1 MIKKAHKIISK
12 AQYSKE
18 LTWVSFC
25 NLIFCCGFHH
35 FHRSCLKWFS
45 YSLSNLGI
53 SKASALPPQ
62 KLQQRR
68 TFLNLIRNSSHTTS
82 RWSRVCLGRQN
93 FLIQFYRKCF
103 SHIFPLNCHKWKI
116 LRTVRHWIFF
126 TFTPFKLKRNENVK
140 PFVVSI
146 TSHLLTGGHADS
158 EKCDW
163 SEFCKFNRKK
173 ARF

>member
-12 AQYSKE
+12 AQCSKE

-82 RWSRVCLGRQN
+82 RWSRVCLGKQN

-103 SHIFPLNCHKWKI
+103 SHIFSLNCHKWKI
-116 LRTVRHWIFF
+116 LRTVRHCIF
-126 TFTPFKLKRNENVK
+126 
-140 PFVVSI
+140 
-146 TSHLLTGGHADS
+146 LLPHHS
-158 EKCDW
+158 
-163 SEFCKFNRKK
+163 N
-173 ARF
+173 